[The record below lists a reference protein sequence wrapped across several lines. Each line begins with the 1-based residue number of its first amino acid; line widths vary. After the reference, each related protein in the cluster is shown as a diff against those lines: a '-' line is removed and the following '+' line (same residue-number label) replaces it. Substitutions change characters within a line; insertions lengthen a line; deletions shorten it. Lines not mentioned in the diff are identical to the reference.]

1 MQSYL
6 PPLAGEVDIGIR
18 QNDGNYNSLISH
30 ANQLILRQVLLI
42 SIPAHRAFRIFRQTG
57 DMPFHIHHI
66 QQQQTAFQCFADTHD
81 YFHGFIG
88 LDAANDAKQ
97 RCNHTIGSTSLIY
110 LRIISVQTTV
120 TG

>member
-42 SIPAHRAFRIFRQTG
+42 SIPAHRAIRILWQFCG
-57 DMPFHIHHI
+57 MPFHVHYI

-81 YFHGFIG
+81 QFHGFAG
-88 LDAANDAKQ
+88 LDTADDSEQKCDYAISCA
-97 RCNHTIGSTSLIY
+97 GLIY